1 MTQHPTPP
9 TQGPQR
15 PGCTCTRHS
24 DTGKSPG
31 AVQGMAS
38 RYSVLPHTHNGASP
52 QGPHSAFGR
61 GRGRCPSFI
70 TNADTHLGHHRDRQR
85 RRQRRHLLATPR
97 THREGQKGS
106 MERTRPNK
114 QTGSRAG
121 GGGARAEVTH
131 RTQATQRRERSHH
144 EWVIAR
150 STYPP
155 PLSPS
160 HAGAA
165 PSAETTAVLAT
176 GPGGHTT
183 HGEAQRAR
191 HAQDDP
197 RGSHCCTASTRAKH
211 AKS

>member
-9 TQGPQR
+9 TQGPQQ

-38 RYSVLPHTHNGASP
+38 RYTVVPHTHNGASP

-97 THREGQKGS
+97 THTEGQKGS

-114 QTGSRAG
+114 QTGSRATGAWHGQGNTPGSLADLWCLREEG
-121 GGGARAEVTH
+121 GRKHRRSQVT
-131 RTQATQRRERSHH
+131 
-144 EWVIAR
+144 
-150 STYPP
+150 
-155 PLSPS
+155 
-160 HAGAA
+160 G
-165 PSAETTAVLAT
+165 
-176 GPGGHTT
+176 
-183 HGEAQRAR
+183 
-191 HAQDDP
+191 
-197 RGSHCCTASTRAKH
+197 TASNHRCGGEGCVHKR
-211 AKS
+211 SRR

>member
-121 GGGARAEVTH
+121 GGTRRVHTSHTSETTRRAKSP
-131 RTQATQRRERSHH
+131 RRAL
-144 EWVIAR
+144 AR
-150 STYPP
+150 STHKPP
-155 PLSPS
+155 SPS
-160 HAGAA
+160 HVGAA
-165 PSAETTAVLAT
+165 PSAETAAVLAT
-176 GPGGHTT
+176 
-183 HGEAQRAR
+183 
-191 HAQDDP
+191 
-197 RGSHCCTASTRAKH
+197 KH
-211 AKS
+211 AAGVRNCSVKATPRAATLR

>member
-15 PGCTCTRHS
+15 PGGTCTRHS

-38 RYSVLPHTHNGASP
+38 RYTVLPHTHNGASP

-61 GRGRCPSFI
+61 GR

-97 THREGQKGS
+97 THTEGQKGS

-121 GGGARAEVTH
+121 GGHAPSPHIAHKRNNEEGEVTTKGPRKIH
-131 RTQATQRRERSHH
+131 TQTPFPKPRGGSTKRRDSSCAGYKTRS
-144 EWVIAR
+144 
-150 STYPP
+150 
-155 PLSPS
+155 
-160 HAGAA
+160 G
-165 PSAETTAVLAT
+165 SAELL
-176 GPGGHTT
+176 
-183 HGEAQRAR
+183 GEGNTQ
-191 HAQDDP
+191 
-197 RGSHCCTASTRAKH
+197 GSHP
-211 AKS
+211 

>member
-97 THREGQKGS
+97 THTEGQKGS
-106 MERTRPNK
+106 MKAPDPTSK
-114 QTGSRAG
+114 QAAGPG
-121 GGGARAEVTH
+121 GGGHAP
-131 RTQATQRRERSHH
+131 RSH
-144 EWVIAR
+144 IAPTRNNEESYVTPKGRRKIHTQTPFPKPRGGSTKRRDSSCAGYKTR
-150 STYPP
+150 S
-155 PLSPS
+155 
-160 HAGAA
+160 G
-165 PSAETTAVLAT
+165 SAELL
-176 GPGGHTT
+176 
-183 HGEAQRAR
+183 GEGNTQ
-191 HAQDDP
+191 
-197 RGSHCCTASTRAKH
+197 GSHP
-211 AKS
+211 